1 MRKIIKKPETALYP
15 LPAVLVSMG
24 KTPEEYNIITI
35 SWTGTLNSEPPMCY
49 ISVRPERYSYQIL
62 KKNMEFVINLTNKD
76 LLKAVDWCGIKS
88 GRDYDKFKEM
98 KLNAIKASLVDAPL
112 IEEAPVNIE
121 CRVVQ
126 IIPLGSHHMFMAEIV
141 AVNYD
146 EKYLDEKTGG
156 FSAEKAGLVSYAFK
170 HYFSQGG
177 KLGKYGFSAK

>member
-1 MRKIIKKPETALYP
+1 MRKITKKPETALYP

-24 KTPEEYNIITI
+24 KSIDEYNIITI
-35 SWTGTLNSEPPMCY
+35 SWTGTINSEPPMCY

-62 KKNMEFVINLTNKD
+62 KKNMEFVINLTNND

-98 KLNAIKASLVDAPL
+98 KLNPVKASLVDAPL
-112 IEEAPVNIE
+112 IEQAPVNIE
-121 CRVVQ
+121 CRVRQ

-146 EKYLDEKTGG
+146 KKYLDEKTGS
-156 FSAEKAGLVSYAFK
+156 FSSEKAGLVSYAFK
-170 HYFSQGG
+170 QYFGQGE